1 MPINIASGSCPSPPP
16 SPSRNSIFDQSWL
29 VEAGPNIASAYP
41 KKSQSSVYVP
51 LPLSPSPA
59 PRHATKVPPSKAQQP
74 TMTFS
79 PVSGSSSLFYGSLDT
94 RGASSDLPG
103 HPVVS
108 SSLSTTATSTATT
121 TSSSSSSTS
130 SLSSPSVDLE
140 RIEGANSHKH
150 WKPSDTW
157 TTAAAVGASLPTTT
171 TTSSTTSDLIRRPSS
186 TYYPSMPALSLK
198 LVKSK
203 SSFLGNGRHSEVYK
217 ASAHRLYAV
226 SEMGESST
234 SFSSPKNLGAEHV
247 HVSTADSS
255 SRSTTPSIPSSS
267 TMTSL
272 APRTLLGLAPLSLSP
287 QLHHPQEPLKFEPL
301 SQLQQRDNSDS
312 ASWTAKGPEQRC
324 AVKCLF
330 PDDES
335 QQVGWTE
342 ALLLQSLQTNESSH
356 PGRDHV
362 VGLLGVYD
370 QATQSG
376 FTADDQESF
385 DFHQARLDRIS
396 QSSSPR
402 SQLQASTATPV
413 TDTEPEWAL
422 LLEYCSQGSL
432 WDWVQR
438 HPEQVGLQL
447 WLSWAIQLA
456 QAVDFV
462 HSEQLVHHDIKPHNI
477 MLTSMLD
484 AKLSDFGAARKVE
497 DSSIGLTDGL
507 GRGTPP
513 YSAPEIFHMNKSY
526 SYPIDIYSLGVTLYV
541 AGLTAQEPFSKLKSV
556 VEMMVWV
563 KKGGFWQWEE
573 QGWIHDR
580 GPVPKKTSQS
590 QASVSSAAAAA
601 AAAAAHHAQQ
611 LEARSGGPYTQG
623 RLWGS
628 LSNSSLSSISS
639 ISDFQHA
646 PSKEGQHPHRP
657 LPPLNTHGLSVMAQ
671 QPTPGPLT
679 SPMVASFPNSPLDPT
694 HPSLWTS
701 SSAHLAAPSITM
713 TSTMSPPTYQQ
724 EMNAA
729 VSPPSSCPSSPL
741 PQPMLSATAT
751 RKDQHYQQHSFHYP
765 PYHHHSLPRSRPPS
779 QQSLVDLASSTLAPN
794 NSNNNGTVW
803 RFLNGEPVDGAII
816 GLLKAMCHPNP
827 QQRPTAGQVVA
838 QLEEIQDRLG
848 VLAMPC

>member
-1 MPINIASGSCPSPPP
+1 MSINTAAGSCPSPPP

-41 KKSQSSVYVP
+41 KKSQSSVFVP
-51 LPLSPSPA
+51 LPLSPSSA
-59 PRHATKVPPSKAQQP
+59 PRHATKVAPVSKTQQP
-74 TMTFS
+74 TVTS
-79 PVSGSSSLFYGSLDT
+79 PPVSGSSSFLFG
-94 RGASSDLPG
+94 SSDS
-103 HPVVS
+103 HS
-108 SSLSTTATSTATT
+108 SSGDLSAV
-121 TSSSSSSTS
+121 SSTS
-130 SLSSPSVDLE
+130 SILPTTTASSPCIDQE
-140 RIEGANSHKH
+140 RLYRASGHKH
-150 WKPSDTW
+150 WRPSDTW
-157 TTAAAVGASLPTTT
+157 TTAAAAVGVSPATTK
-171 TTSSTTSDLIRRPSS
+171 TTSKTSALMRRPSPL
-186 TYYPSMPALSLK
+186 YPSRTSALSLK
-198 LVKSK
+198 LVKTK

-217 ASAHRLYAV
+217 GSVHRLFYAV
-226 SEMGESST
+226 SEISP
-234 SFSSPKNLGAEHV
+234 SSPKNLEAEHV
-247 HVSTADSS
+247 HVSIADSS
-255 SRSTTPSIPSSS
+255 FSPTTPSIPSSSS

-272 APRTLLGLAPLSLSP
+272 APHAQLGLAPLSVSP
-287 QLHHPQEPLKFEPL
+287 HPQHSQGPLE
-301 SQLQQRDNSDS
+301 LQSLPHQQYQQQPDNNKIS
-312 ASWTAKGPEQRC
+312 ASLTAQGPERRC

-342 ALLLQSLQTNESSH
+342 ALLLQSLQTSESPH

-376 FTADDQESF
+376 FTADDQDSF
-385 DFHQARLDRIS
+385 AFHQARLDRILL
-396 QSSSPR
+396 SSSPVSR
-402 SQLQASTATPV
+402 LHDTTATLEPE
-413 TDTEPEWAL
+413 TEPEWAL

-456 QAVDFV
+456 QAVDFI

-477 MLTSMLD
+477 MLTSTLD
-484 AKLSDFGAARKVE
+484 AKLSDFGAARRV
-497 DSSIGLTDGL
+497 DDPSVGLTDGL

-513 YSAPEIFHMNKSY
+513 YSAPEIFHMNKKY

-601 AAAAAHHAQQ
+601 AAAAAHHSQQ
-611 LEARSGGPYTQG
+611 LEARSAGPYAQG

-639 ISDFQHA
+639 ISDYQQVPA
-646 PSKEGQHPHRP
+646 KEGQHPHHP
-657 LPPLNTHGLSVMAQ
+657 LPPLNTRGLSVQAQ

-679 SPMVASFPNSPLDPT
+679 SPMITSLPASPLEPVYSPAWT
-694 HPSLWTS
+694 TS
-701 SSAHLAAPSITM
+701 STHLAAPSINM
-713 TSTMSPPTYQQ
+713 ASAMSPPTFQQ
-724 EMNAA
+724 TASVA

-741 PQPMLSATAT
+741 ALPMVSVSAARQDHHHHHSPHHLSG
-751 RKDQHYQQHSFHYP
+751 
-765 PYHHHSLPRSRPPS
+765 HSLPRSRPPS
-779 QQSLVDLASSTLAPN
+779 QQSLVDLATSPSGP
-794 NSNNNGTVW
+794 NNNGTVW

-816 GLLKAMCHPNP
+816 ALLKAMCHLDQ

-838 QLEEIQDRLG
+838 QLEEIQDRL
-848 VLAMPC
+848 MSCDYTQ